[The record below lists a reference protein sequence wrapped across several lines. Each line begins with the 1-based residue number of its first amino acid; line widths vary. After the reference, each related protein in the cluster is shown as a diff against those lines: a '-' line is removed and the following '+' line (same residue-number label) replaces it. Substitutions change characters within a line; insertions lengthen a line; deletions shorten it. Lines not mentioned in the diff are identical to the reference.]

1 MAASDAIVVGEDW
14 ISEHYVGSDGK
25 QSFRTRVLERRKA
38 WDDAEKEGEQTT
50 RARFVGARA
59 SLLSTL
65 AGLGEEGGRFAVLP
79 ELYAE
84 LRRVLG
90 YTSVALQSKQDGP
103 VVRVH
108 ATGLEAA
115 APLVIVE
122 AVAVKDVESLL
133 AKGDRDKPSPRDRTL
148 LEPYAVDDT
157 TQIHSVARLLSYLF
171 VQDDAPEFA
180 LVLAG
185 GWMLVAEK
193 ARWAEGRYL
202 AVDLQ
207 LVAERADDKRGG
219 ETDTALTCVE
229 AASLAPDPEG
239 NLWWPGVLDESVKH
253 TVGVSKDLREGV
265 RLSIEI
271 IANEVVRRRAA
282 QGRDPLPQAEAQ
294 ELAGQ
299 SLRFLYRILFLLF
312 AEASPELGVL
322 PVGDPTYE
330 QGYSLDRLRELTL
343 VEISGPRAEDGTH
356 LYQSLG
362 TLFRLVDAG
371 HDGAAGAARDE
382 RVGGEVRRVDDGAD
396 GLTFQPLKADL
407 FLPAKT
413 AHIDAVGLGNAAL
426 QQVLRHLLLSKES
439 KGKDRGFISYAEL
452 GINQL
457 GAVYE
462 GLMSYTGFFATED
475 LHEVAKDGNAEKG
488 SWVVP
493 VVRSQSIASKDFVT
507 APDPVTGEQKPV
519 VHEQGTFV
527 FRLAGRERQ
536 QSASYYTPEVLTR
549 FTVSQ
554 ALVELIGPDEVKEGS
569 VEWEGREVPRTMS
582 AREILDLTVC
592 EPALGS
598 GAFAI
603 EAVRQLAAAY
613 LRRKQAE
620 TGERIDP
627 DRYAAEL
634 QKVKAYI
641 ALHNVYGVDLNGTAV
656 ELAEISLWLDTMG
669 EGLQAP
675 WFGLH
680 LKRGNSLIGARRA
693 VYRRDQLAKR
703 AWLTAV
709 PTDVPLAPS
718 DADRSAGR
726 SSSLGDVGG
735 RIHHFLLPAAGWG
748 SAVEAK
754 EAKELAPEAL
764 ARLKAWRKSMLV
776 TPSKKQADELVNLA
790 HRVETLWDL
799 AHQRLRIAED
809 QIRRSIDVWGADDLP
824 VGGAVTRKQI
834 EEALAD
840 AKGAYQRL
848 RLVMDAWSAL
858 WFWPL
863 TDGLTRVKS
872 DDGSEE
878 SVEPPTLDEWIAGL
892 RAVLGVH
899 AETGASGRGRK
910 WTGGDQTLASTADWD
925 ELNEAEEL
933 ELSFAGVASP
943 ERVLREHPWLVVCQR
958 VAAQQGFFHWE
969 LDFAAVF
976 AACGGFDL
984 QVGNPPWVRP
994 MVDLEALLAEADPW
1008 WQLKNKATQSELA
1021 AHRESALATE
1031 GMVDFVV
1038 GAVGDVEVTKEFV
1051 SSVQDY
1057 PHLAGLQ
1064 PDLYRCFMEQ
1074 TWRHQS
1080 TAGTT
1085 ALIHL
1090 ESHFTDERAGLLRA
1104 ATYERLRRHWQFIN
1118 ELQLFEIQ
1126 NQKLYGIN
1134 IYGDT
1139 GRPRFL
1145 QSASLYHPDTVE
1157 RSLLHDG
1164 TGAEPG
1170 IKDLDGQW
1178 DLRPHA
1184 ARIVHVDDE
1193 VLGTWNEI
1201 LEGVDVPLRQSRM
1214 VYAVNRATAGV
1225 LGTLASAPRIGSLG
1239 LQFSAGWHEKNDRT
1253 RGLFESDWGKP
1264 GAWRDAILQGS
1275 HVGVGNPANKN
1286 PNPTMANQRDWTAVD
1301 LEDLGAT
1308 TIPATS
1314 YKPRGDRKAYDAA
1327 YTHWTRDV
1335 VVGPDGKPID
1345 DSPAV
1350 DPKFIRHVETA
1361 SRADGTTVRT
1371 ETVSARAFYRL
1382 AWRNMAANTGERTF
1396 IPAIIPPGTAHI
1408 HGVSS
1413 LGAPAAG
1420 SRTIALVGS
1429 IAGSLIHDFAV
1440 RSAPKSTISATTV
1453 ERLPM
1458 VDERL
1463 QNEILLRGLRLNCVT
1478 DAYADLWAE
1487 CYDEAFRDDL
1497 WTGLPERTGWV
1508 DLGDVDP
1515 VWTPETPL
1523 RRAEDRRQALLEIDA
1538 LVALSLGLTA
1548 DELCTIYR
1556 TQFPVLY
1563 GYDRNRDHY
1572 DDNGRLVPNT
1582 VLTTWRKKGGND
1594 GRFSEDDLTA
1604 VHPGSGVAYT
1614 YELPFQTLDREAHM
1628 RQAYAEFERRLAAR
1642 AEPAMPA

>member
-103 VVRVH
+103 VERVH
-108 ATGLEAA
+108 ATGLEAT

-282 QGRDPLPQAEAQ
+282 QGLDPLPQAEAQ

-343 VEISGPRAEDGTH
+343 VNIADHRSQDGTH

-382 RVGGEVRRVDDGAD
+382 RVDGGVRRVDDGAD

-493 VVRSQSIASKDFVT
+493 VVRSQSIAPKDFVT

-569 VEWEGREVPRTMS
+569 VEWEGREVPRKMS

-693 VYRRDQLAKR
+693 VYRRDQLAKK

-709 PTDVPLAPS
+709 PADVPLAPS
-718 DADRSAGR
+718 DADRAAGR

-754 EAKELAPEAL
+754 EAKELAPDAL
-764 ARLKAWRKSMLV
+764 ARLKAWRKTVLV
-776 TPSKKQADELVNLA
+776 TPTKKQTDELVNLA
-790 HRVETLWDL
+790 HRVEVLWDL
-799 AHQRLRIAED
+799 AHQRLRIAEE
-809 QIRRSIDVWGADDLP
+809 QIRRSIDVWGADDLA
-824 VGGAVTRKQI
+824 VGGAVTREQI

-840 AKGAYQRL
+840 ARGAYRRL
-848 RLVMDAWSAL
+848 RLVMDAWCAL

-863 TDGLTRVKS
+863 TEGSTQVHL
-872 DDGSEE
+872 DDGTEAA
-878 SVEPPTLDEWIAGL
+878 VAPPTLDEWIAGL
-892 RAVLGVH
+892 RAVVGVH

-925 ELNEAEEL
+925 ELNEAEKL

-943 ERVLREHPWLVVCQR
+943 ERVLREHPWLAVCQR

-969 LDFAAVF
+969 LDFASMF
-976 AACGGFDL
+976 AARGGFDL

-994 MVDLEALLAEADPW
+994 RSDVEALLAEGDPW
-1008 WQLKNKATQSELA
+1008 WQLKNKATQDEVRSKREGTLA
-1021 AHRESALATE
+1021 LPDIEALV
-1031 GMVDFVV
+1031 VDGTVDV
-1038 GAVGDVEVTKEFV
+1038 AVTAAFIGDQA
-1051 SSVQDY
+1051 SY

-1074 TWRHQS
+1074 TWRHS
-1080 TAGTT
+1080 SGRGAIG
-1085 ALIHL
+1085 LIHP
-1090 ESHFTDERAGLLRA
+1090 ESHFTDEKAGPLRAG
-1104 ATYERLRRHWQFIN
+1104 TYERLRRHWQFIN
-1118 ELQLFEIQ
+1118 ELVLFEVHH
-1126 NQKLYGIN
+1126 LVSYGVHV
-1134 IYGDT
+1134 YGA
-1139 GRPRFL
+1139 RRAPHFL
-1145 QSASLYHPDTVE
+1145 QAASLYHPETVE
-1157 RSLLHDG
+1157 RSFDHQG
-1164 TGAEPG
+1164 IGEEPG
-1170 IKDLDGQW
+1170 LKDPEGKW
-1178 DLRPHA
+1178 DVRPHA
-1184 ARIVHVDDE
+1184 NRQIIVDE
-1193 VLGTWNEI
+1193 VALRTWHEI
-1201 LEGVDVPLRQSRM
+1201 LESDEVPVRQSRM
-1214 VYAVNRATAGV
+1214 VYAVNRATASV
-1225 LGTLASAPRIGSLG
+1225 LDKISRSRRIASLG
-1239 LQFSAGWHEKNDRT
+1239 LEFSRGWDESIDRKKG
-1253 RGLFESDWGKP
+1253 RFDSEWGEAS
-1264 GAWRDAILQGS
+1264 GWDDAILQGPHL
-1275 HVGVGNPANKN
+1275 HVANPAYKT
-1286 PNPTMANQRDWTAVD
+1286 PNETMANNLDWSAVD
-1301 LEDLGAT
+1301 LEALGAKA
-1308 TIPATS
+1308 IPATS
-1314 YKPRGDRKAYDAA
+1314 YKPRGDRKTYDTA

-1345 DSPAV
+1345 GSPVV
-1350 DPKFIRHVETA
+1350 DPKYVRHVETA
-1361 SRADGTTVRT
+1361 TRTDGTTVRT

-1382 AWRNMAANTGERTF
+1382 AWRAMAANTGERTL
-1396 IPAIIPPGTAHI
+1396 IPALIPPGAAHPN
-1408 HGVSS
+1408 GVFSVASMGDTSALIDAAASTSS
-1413 LGAPAAG
+1413 LV
-1420 SRTIALVGS
+1420 S
-1429 IAGSLIHDFAV
+1429 DFAV
-1440 RSAPKSTISATTV
+1440 RVAPKSGIYQGVFA
-1453 ERLPM
+1453 RLPL
-1458 VDERL
+1458 VDAQALTHELRL
-1463 QNEILLRGLRLNCVT
+1463 RTLRLNCVT

-1487 CYDEAFRDDL
+1487 CFDEAFRDDS
-1497 WTGLPERTGWV
+1497 WTGLPERTGWA
-1508 DLGDVDP
+1508 DLGDVGP
-1515 VWTPETPL
+1515 EWTPGTPL

-1572 DDNGRLVPNT
+1572 DDNGRLVPNS

-1594 GRFSEDDLTA
+1594 GRYSEDDLTA

-1628 RQAYAEFERRLAAR
+1628 RQAYAEFERRLAAPE
-1642 AEPAMPA
+1642 ANPD

>member
-1 MAASDAIVVGEDW
+1 MATSDAIVVGEDW
-14 ISEHYVGSDGK
+14 ISEHYFGTDGK
-25 QSFRTRVLERRKA
+25 QSFRTQVLERRKA
-38 WDDAEKEGEQTT
+38 WDDAATDGEQTT
-50 RARFVGARA
+50 RGRFVAARA
-59 SLLSTL
+59 DLLSTL

-79 ELYAE
+79 ELYGR
-84 LRRVLG
+84 LREVLG
-90 YTSVALQSKQDGP
+90 YTSAALQSKQDGP
-103 VVRVH
+103 VEWVH

-115 APLVIVE
+115 APLAIVE
-122 AVAVKDVESLL
+122 AVAVKDVDSLL
-133 AKGDRDKPSPRDRTL
+133 VKGDPAKPARRDRTL
-148 LEPYAVDDT
+148 LEPYDVDEK
-157 TQIHSVARLLSYLF
+157 TQIHSVARLLSHLF

-219 ETDTALTCVE
+219 ETDIALTCLD

-282 QGRDPLPQAEAQ
+282 QGLEPLPQAEAQ
-294 ELAGQ
+294 ELARHA
-299 SLRFLYRILFLLF
+299 LRYLYRILFLLF

-322 PVGDPTYE
+322 PVGDPAYE

-343 VEISGPRAEDGTH
+343 VEIAGPRATDGTH
-356 LYQSLG
+356 LYQSLA
-362 TLFRLVDAG
+362 TLFALVDQG
-371 HDGAAGAARDE
+371 HDGAAGASR
-382 RVGGEVRRVDDGAD
+382 GEQVDGEMQRLDDGAD

-407 FLPAKT
+407 FLPKAT

-462 GLMSYTGFFATED
+462 GLMSYTGFFAEED
-475 LHEVAKDGNAEKG
+475 LHEVAKDGNSEKG

-493 VVRSQSIASKDFVT
+493 VVRSQSNASKDFVK
-507 APDPVTGEQKPV
+507 APDPITGELKPV

-569 VEWEGREVPRTMS
+569 VEWEGREVPRKMT

-613 LRRKQAE
+613 LRRKQEE

-627 DRYAAEL
+627 DAYAAEL
-634 QKVKAYI
+634 QKVKTYI

-669 EGLQAP
+669 KGLQAP

-693 VYRRDQLAKR
+693 VYRRDQLAKK

-709 PTDVPLAPS
+709 PTDVPLTPS
-718 DADRSAGR
+718 DADRAAGR
-726 SSSLGDVGG
+726 SSSLGDVSG

-748 SAVEAK
+748 SAVVAK
-754 EAKELAPEAL
+754 EAKELAPKAL
-764 ARLKAWRKSMLV
+764 ARLKAWRKTVLV
-776 TPSKKQADELVNLA
+776 TPSKKQADELVNLG
-790 HRVETLWDL
+790 HRVEALWDL

-824 VGGAVTRKQI
+824 VGGAVTREQI

-848 RLVMDAWSAL
+848 RLVMDAWCAL

-863 TDGLTRVKS
+863 TDGLTRVKH
-872 DDGSEE
+872 DDGYEVV
-878 SVEPPTLDEWIAGL
+878 VEPPTLDEWIAGL

-933 ELSFAGVASP
+933 ELSFAGAQAP
-943 ERVLREHPWLVVCQR
+943 ERVLRDHLWLVVCQR
-958 VAAQQGFFHWE
+958 VAEQQGFFHWE
-969 LDFAAVF
+969 LDFASVF
-976 AACGGFDL
+976 AARGGFDL

-1008 WQLKNKATQSELA
+1008 WQLKNKATQTELA
-1021 AHRESALATE
+1021 SRRDAALAAE
-1031 GMVDFVV
+1031 GIVDFVTS
-1038 GAVGDVEVTKEFV
+1038 AIGDVEVTKEFV
-1051 SSVQDY
+1051 SSAQDY
-1057 PHLAGLQ
+1057 PHLVGLQ

-1074 TWRHQS
+1074 TWRHS
-1080 TAGTT
+1080 SSRGTIG
-1085 ALIHL
+1085 LIHP

-1104 ATYERLRRHWQFIN
+1104 GTYPRLRRHWQFIN
-1118 ELQLFEIQ
+1118 ELRLFEIH
-1126 NQKLYGIN
+1126 NLVTYGTHV
-1134 IYGDT
+1134 YGA
-1139 GRPRFL
+1139 PRDPLFV
-1145 QSASLYHPDTVE
+1145 QAASLYHPDTVE
-1157 RSLLHDG
+1157 RSFDH
-1164 TGAEPG
+1164 TGLGDEPG
-1170 IKDLDGQW
+1170 LKDADGHW
-1178 DLRPHA
+1178 DVRPHSG
-1184 ARIVHVDDE
+1184 RQILVDDA
-1193 VLGTWNEI
+1193 VLDTWHRMLENET
-1201 LEGVDVPLRQSRM
+1201 VPPRQSRM
-1214 VYAVNRATAGV
+1214 VYAVNRATATV
-1225 LGTLASAPRIGSLG
+1225 LDKVARARRVGILG
-1239 LQFSAGWHEKNDRT
+1239 LQFSPGWHEKNDRT
-1253 RGLFESDWGKP
+1253 KGFFDSEWGEP
-1264 GAWRDAILQGS
+1264 SAWEDAILQGPHL
-1275 HVGVGNPANKN
+1275 HVANPAYKTPNASMKSNK
-1286 PNPTMANQRDWTAVD
+1286 DWSAVD
-1301 LEDLGAT
+1301 LEALGAT
-1308 TIPATS
+1308 AIPATS
-1314 YKPRGDRKAYDAA
+1314 YKPRGDRKTYDAA

-1335 VVGPDGKPID
+1335 VVGPDGKPAD
-1345 DSPAV
+1345 GSPAV
-1350 DPKFIRHVETA
+1350 DPKYVRHVETA
-1361 SRADGTTVRT
+1361 TRADGTTVRT

-1382 AWRNMAANTGERTF
+1382 AWRRMAANTGERT
-1396 IPAIIPPGTAHI
+1396 
-1408 HGVSS
+1408 
-1413 LGAPAAG
+1413 L
-1420 SRTIALVGS
+1420 
-1429 IAGSLIHDFAV
+1429 IAGF
-1440 RSAPKSTISATTV
+1440 
-1453 ERLPM
+1453 
-1458 VDERL
+1458 
-1463 QNEILLRGLRLNCVT
+1463 
-1478 DAYADLWAE
+1478 
-1487 CYDEAFRDDL
+1487 
-1497 WTGLPERTGWV
+1497 
-1508 DLGDVDP
+1508 
-1515 VWTPETPL
+1515 
-1523 RRAEDRRQALLEIDA
+1523 
-1538 LVALSLGLTA
+1538 
-1548 DELCTIYR
+1548 
-1556 TQFPVLY
+1556 
-1563 GYDRNRDHY
+1563 
-1572 DDNGRLVPNT
+1572 VP
-1582 VLTTWRKKGGND
+1582 
-1594 GRFSEDDLTA
+1594 
-1604 VHPGSGVAYT
+1604 
-1614 YELPFQTLDREAHM
+1614 
-1628 RQAYAEFERRLAAR
+1628 
-1642 AEPAMPA
+1642 

>member
-14 ISEHYVGSDGK
+14 ISEHYFGTDGK
-25 QSFRTRVLERRKA
+25 QSFRTQVLERRKA
-38 WDDAEKEGEQTT
+38 WDDAAKEGEQTT
-50 RARFVGARA
+50 RTRFVAARTN
-59 SLLSTL
+59 LLSTL

-84 LRRVLG
+84 LRTVLG
-90 YTSVALQSKQDGP
+90 YSSAALQSKKDGP
-103 VVRVH
+103 VEWVH
-108 ATGLEAA
+108 ATGLEAS

-133 AKGDRDKPSPRDRTL
+133 AKGDPVKPARTDRTL
-148 LEPYAVDDT
+148 LEPYDVDDK
-157 TQIHSVARLLSYLF
+157 TQVHSVARLLSYLF

-193 ARWAEGRYL
+193 TRWAEGRYL

-219 ETDTALTCVE
+219 ETDIALTCVE

-282 QGRDPLPQAEAQ
+282 QGLEPLPQAEAQ
-294 ELAGQ
+294 ELARHA
-299 SLRFLYRILFLLF
+299 LRYLYRILFLLF

-343 VEISGPRAEDGTH
+343 VEIAGPRSTDGTH
-356 LYQSLG
+356 LYQSLA
-362 TLFRLVDAG
+362 TLFRLVDEG
-371 HDGAAGAARDE
+371 HDGAAGASRGE
-382 RVGGEVRRVDDGAD
+382 RVDGEVQRVDDGAD

-407 FLPAKT
+407 FLPKAT

-462 GLMSYTGFFATED
+462 GLMSYTGFFAEED
-475 LHEVAKDGNAEKG
+475 LHEVAKDGTSEKG

-493 VVRSQSIASKDFVT
+493 VVRSQSIASKDFVKT
-507 APDPVTGEQKPV
+507 PDPVTGELKPV

-569 VEWEGREVPRTMS
+569 VEWEGREVPRKMT

-613 LRRKQAE
+613 LRRKQEE

-627 DRYAAEL
+627 DAYAAEL

-669 EGLQAP
+669 KGLQAP

-693 VYRRDQLAKR
+693 VYRRDQLAKK

-709 PTDVPLAPS
+709 PADVPLTPS
-718 DADRSAGR
+718 DDDRTAGR

-764 ARLKAWRKSMLV
+764 ARLKAWRKTVLV
-776 TPSKKQADELVNLA
+776 TPSKKQTDELVNLA
-790 HRVETLWDL
+790 HRVETLWYL

-809 QIRRSIDVWGADDLP
+809 QIRRSINVWGADDLP

-834 EEALAD
+834 EEALTD
-840 AKGAYQRL
+840 ANGAYQRL
-848 RLVMDAWSAL
+848 RLVMDSWCAL

-863 TDGLTRVKS
+863 TDGLARIS
-872 DDGSEE
+872 GDDGNEVV
-878 SVEPPTLDEWIAGL
+878 VEPPTLDEWIAGL

-910 WTGGDQTLASTADWD
+910 WTGGDQTLASTTDWD

-933 ELSFAGVASP
+933 ELSFAGARSH
-943 ERVLREHPWLVVCQR
+943 ERLLCEHPWLVVSQR
-958 VAAQQGFFHWE
+958 VAARQGFFHWN
-969 LDFAAVF
+969 LDFASVF
-976 AACGGFDL
+976 AARGGFDL

-994 MVDLEALLAEADPW
+994 RVDPEALLAEGDPW
-1008 WQLKNKATQSELA
+1008 WQLKSKATQAELA
-1021 AHRESALATE
+1021 RRRASTLAHDGMRALILDSTSEVLTTAAYVSDVSTYPLL
-1031 GMVDFVV
+1031 V
-1038 GAVGDVEVTKEFV
+1038 GLF
-1051 SSVQDY
+1051 
-1057 PHLAGLQ
+1057 
-1064 PDLYRCFMEQ
+1064 PDLYRCFMVQ
-1074 TWRHQS
+1074 AWRHQS
-1080 TAGTT
+1080 PTAIS

-1090 ESHFTDERAGLLRA
+1090 ESHFTDEKAGKLRA
-1104 ATYERLRRHWQFIN
+1104 ATYDRLRRHWQFIN
-1118 ELQLFEIQ
+1118 EHLLFEIEDH
-1126 NQKLYGIN
+1126 KRYGIH
-1134 IYGDT
+1134 IYG
-1139 GRPRFL
+1139 GARSPRFL
-1145 QSASLYHPDTVE
+1145 QAASIYHPATVA
-1157 RSLLHDG
+1157 RSLEHDG
-1164 TGAEPG
+1164 SGVEPG
-1170 IKDLDGQW
+1170 IKDDDGRW
-1178 DLRPHA
+1178 DVRPHSR
-1184 ARIVHVDDE
+1184 RIVTVDDTVLAAWHE
-1193 VLGTWNEI
+1193 VLESKN
-1201 LEGVDVPLRQSRM
+1201 VPIRQSRM
-1214 VYAVNRATAGV
+1214 IYAVNHSTASV
-1225 LGTLASAPRIGSLG
+1225 LDKLASAPRVERLGLAFSLG
-1239 LQFSAGWHEKNDRT
+1239 WMENAAT
-1253 RGLFESDWGKP
+1253 RAKGYFDSDWGTP
-1264 GAWRDAILQGS
+1264 REWDEAILQGPHF
-1275 HVGVGNPANKN
+1275 HVANPSFKT
-1286 PNPTMANQRDWTAVD
+1286 PNVTMLHNQDWTAVD
-1301 LEDLGAT
+1301 LEKLPIDA
-1308 TIPATS
+1308 IPPTA
-1314 YKPRGDRKAYDAA
+1314 YKPRGNRESYNAE
-1327 YTHWTRDV
+1327 YTHWTREV
-1335 VVGPDGKPID
+1335 EVGPDGKPID
-1345 DSPAV
+1345 GSPAV
-1350 DPKFIRHVETA
+1350 SPKYIRHVETVA
-1361 SRADGTTVRT
+1361 RADGRNFRR
-1371 ETVSARAFYRL
+1371 ETASARGFYRV
-1382 AWRNMAANTGERTF
+1382 AWRSMAANTGERTL
-1396 IPAIIPPGTAHI
+1396 ISAIVPRGSAE
-1408 HGVSS
+1408 VSS
-1413 LGAPAAG
+1413 VRICADVLSAR
-1420 SRTIALVGS
+1420 RTALVGAFFGS
-1429 IAGSLIHDFAV
+1429 IILDLLV
-1440 RSAPKSTISATTV
+1440 RAAPKSHILFTTV
-1453 ERLPM
+1453 QRFPF
-1458 VDERL
+1458 VDGQLSAEL
-1463 QNEILLRGLRLNCVT
+1463 LLRALRLNCVT
-1478 DAYADLWAE
+1478 DAYSDLWAD
-1487 CYDEAFRDDL
+1487 CYDPAFREDS
-1497 WTGLPERTGWV
+1497 WTGQPERTGWV
-1508 DLGDVDP
+1508 DLGDIGP
-1515 VWTPETPL
+1515 EWTPETPL

-1538 LVALSLGLTA
+1538 LVAVSLGLTA

-1572 DDNGRLVPNT
+1572 DANGRLVPNS
-1582 VLTTWRKKGGND
+1582 VLTSWRKKSGND

-1628 RQAYAEFERRLAAR
+1628 HQAYTEFERRLAER
-1642 AEPAMPA
+1642 ER